1 MLALPS
7 TLVKSSM
14 GSSLFDDDNSTS
26 LITSS
31 VNSTSEAPQTMA
43 LLDTDVDTN
52 INQNQG
58 GGTIPFEFHGQ
69 TMLLNM
75 ILVIFVILLVTLFLA
90 KSKIQ
95 NLKKKLRALQGWN
108 VTPNGN
114 QPPMLPPGV
123 AAQ

>member
-7 TLVKSSM
+7 TLVKSSI

-75 ILVIFVILLVTLFLA
+75 VLVIFVILLVTLFLA
-90 KSKIQ
+90 KSKIR
-95 NLKKKLRALQGWN
+95 NLKKKLRVLQGWN
-108 VTPNGN
+108 IAPAGN
-114 QPPMLPPGV
+114 QPPILPPGV

>member
-95 NLKKKLRALQGWN
+95 NLKKKPRVLQGWN
-108 VTPNGN
+108 VNPNGN
-114 QPPMLPPGV
+114 QPPLLPPGV

>member
-7 TLVKSSM
+7 IHVKSSM
-14 GSSLFDDDNSTS
+14 GSSLLDDNNSTS
-26 LITSS
+26 PVSPST
-31 VNSTSEAPQTMA
+31 NSTSGTPQTMA

-52 INQNQG
+52 INQNQA

-75 ILVIFVILLVTLFLA
+75 VLVIFVILLVTLFLA
-90 KSKIQ
+90 KSKIR
-95 NLKKKLRALQGWN
+95 NLKKKLRVLQGWN
-108 VTPNGN
+108 IAPAGN
-114 QPPMLPPGV
+114 QPPILPPGV

>member
-90 KSKIQ
+90 RSKIQ

-114 QPPMLPPGV
+114 QQPLLPPGV

>member
-7 TLVKSSM
+7 TLVKSSK

-95 NLKKKLRALQGWN
+95 NLKKKL
-108 VTPNGN
+108 
-114 QPPMLPPGV
+114 
-123 AAQ
+123 